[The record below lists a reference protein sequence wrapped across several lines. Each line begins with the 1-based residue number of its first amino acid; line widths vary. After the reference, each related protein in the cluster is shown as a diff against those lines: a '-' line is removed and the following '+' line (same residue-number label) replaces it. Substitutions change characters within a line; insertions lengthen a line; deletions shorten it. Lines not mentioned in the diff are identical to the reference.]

1 MKKRRV
7 LFAVL
12 AVAALVSAACGGDRG
27 EDSSGGADSTTETT
41 AADGGGA
48 GDFGDLAGVC
58 GPNEGGGELST
69 AGPEETQ
76 GITEDTITLGTV
88 SDPGFEGRPGLN
100 QEIFDTGEAFVEW
113 CNAAGGINGKQL
125 ELNLHDA
132 AITEYQP
139 VMAEACADRLRHRR
153 LRGGAGQLLAGA
165 PAPPVASSTSPGSR
179 SPPRR
184 PAWPGGTPSR
194 PGRCSRCP
202 TPVTASRSGSYL
214 TVDAINPEAIEPAA
228 ASSTATSTRS
238 SPNGTRRCRPSSRSA
253 TPSSTTPPTTSWA
266 RPTGPRS
273 RRRSRRTTS
282 SSCTSSERARTS
294 PCWPRRWRRSAT
306 GLN

>member
-12 AVAALVSAACGGDRG
+12 AVAALLAAACGGDRG
-27 EDSSGGADSTTETT
+27 EDESGGADDATGTTE
-41 AADGGGA
+41 AAAGGGA

-76 GITEDTITLGTV
+76 GVTADTITLGTV

-113 CNAAGGINGKQL
+113 CNAAGGINGRQL

-139 VMAEACADRLRHRR
+139 VMAEACEADFAIV
-153 LRGGAGQLLAGA
+153 GSGA
-165 PAPPVASSTSPGSR
+165 V
-179 SPPRR
+179 
-184 PAWPGGTPSR
+184 
-194 PGRCSRCP
+194 
-202 TPVTASRSGSYL
+202 
-214 TVDAINPEAIEPAA
+214 
-228 ASSTATSTRS
+228 
-238 SPNGTRRCRPSSRSA
+238 
-253 TPSSTTPPTTSWA
+253 
-266 RPTGPRS
+266 
-273 RRRSRRTTS
+273 
-282 SSCTSSERARTS
+282 
-294 PCWPRRWRRSAT
+294 
-306 GLN
+306 